1 MADPASE
8 MTHSDHRARDDI
20 IIVISPSLSP
30 FHRALTVNT
39 SLTKFINNQTTTK
52 EQPNIATT
60 NKLFNRNKMSFL
72 RQTISKLLL
81 PNLERDVSKSVS
93 TELSK
98 AYGLTDCFAS
108 SSSVYAY
115 LPQSASRGG
124 PYSTT
129 QPKQQSNTNFIK
141 VDYSYRRP
149 SPGLFQ

>member
-1 MADPASE
+1 MVDPASE
-8 MTHSDHRARDDI
+8 TTPIIERGTTYDI
-20 IIVISPSLSP
+20 IIVVSPSLSP
-30 FHRALTVNT
+30 FHRALKILLSQN
-39 SLTKFINNQTTTK
+39 SLTTKQTTK